1 MHVLSS
7 WAGVKF
13 NCEKLS
19 VLLLFQDTV
28 HQTREFCKIS
38 WADAYSPWRGMEAPT
53 GNPLSKRV
61 LSPGDTKM
69 RDLMYILK
77 ALTIQREVEE
87 QARMIRHLEPHV
99 QTEKR
104 GSNGQ

>member
-7 WAGVKF
+7 RAGVKF

-38 WADAYSPWRGMEAPT
+38 WADAFS
-53 GNPLSKRV
+53 L
-61 LSPGDTKM
+61 
-69 RDLMYILK
+69 
-77 ALTIQREVEE
+77 EE
-87 QARMIRHLEPHV
+87 D
-99 QTEKR
+99 
-104 GSNGQ
+104 GSAHRKST